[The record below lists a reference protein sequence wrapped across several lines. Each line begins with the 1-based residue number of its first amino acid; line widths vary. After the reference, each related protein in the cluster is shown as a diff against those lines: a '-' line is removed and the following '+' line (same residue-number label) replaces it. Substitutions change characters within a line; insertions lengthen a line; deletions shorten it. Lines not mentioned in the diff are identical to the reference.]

1 MQDLPKRVFVHLLRP
16 HRNRCLNCDKAEL
29 AQVPEEDADHA
40 EREVD
45 VGGDVHHRRRHPG
58 QLQDGHVLRSEP
70 ARDGDP
76 VGGRGDRCHQGV
88 GLAGRAR
95 AALGDGIRPDHGASR
110 GIEPSFVVRRHGR
123 LFLALSDNA
132 DRVRMLT
139 CRWSPVRCTRTAI
152 SYATWPMSAST
163 VVSTARQVPWPA
175 GDTMKKPDVISMM
188 DWRASPPKCR
198 LAPRASELNPAASAA
213 RCSVSAWSMPCE
225 APRARPSWE
234 RKTARVM
241 CGTRRTRSSRTQS
254 SWLAGYRWLLSIGA
268 AVLILPLRL
277 RPALLPAAL
286 HGRQGAPHVRQ
297 RRGAGRGDTD
307 RAAGRRPAGRAKL
320 RGEA

>member
-1 MQDLPKRVFVHLLRP
+1 MQDLPKRVFVYLLRP

-58 QLQDGHVLRSEP
+58 QLQDGHVLRSEA
-70 ARDGDP
+70 ARDRDP
-76 VGGRGDRCHQGV
+76 GGVRGHRRHQV
-88 GLAGRAR
+88 EGLAGMAR
-95 AALGDGIRPDHGASR
+95 TTLGHGIRPDHGASR

-139 CRWSPVRCTRTAI
+139 CRWSPVRCTRIAI

-175 GDTMKKPDVISMM
+175 ADTMKKPDVISMM
-188 DWRASPPKCR
+188 DWRAW
-198 LAPRASELNPAASAA
+198 PRKGRRGRRATELNPAASAA
-213 RCSVSAWSMPCE
+213 RCSMSDWGSPRE
-225 APRARPSWE
+225 APRARPS
-234 RKTARVM
+234 
-241 CGTRRTRSSRTQS
+241 
-254 SWLAGYRWLLSIGA
+254 
-268 AVLILPLRL
+268 
-277 RPALLPAAL
+277 
-286 HGRQGAPHVRQ
+286 
-297 RRGAGRGDTD
+297 
-307 RAAGRRPAGRAKL
+307 
-320 RGEA
+320 